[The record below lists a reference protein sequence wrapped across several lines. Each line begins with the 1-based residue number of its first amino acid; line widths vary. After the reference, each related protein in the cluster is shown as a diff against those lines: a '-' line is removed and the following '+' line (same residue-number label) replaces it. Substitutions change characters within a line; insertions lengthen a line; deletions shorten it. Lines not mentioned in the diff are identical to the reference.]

1 MNPELIREHLKSL
14 SDNSYGPN
22 KMTSNPWQFAHGGKT
37 YELAT
42 NGHAML
48 FIEVEESSL
57 EPAPTGKTANPKL
70 ISKWLELP
78 ITHAVSSSRLI
89 AFTGTDE
96 CRNCP
101 YCKGIGKR
109 PLPEPRPV
117 EGDFVFDRFE
127 KSRPVNIL
135 GMVID
140 ASLFALVAYPLQFGK
155 AVKAH
160 IPEKNDSPLVFHG
173 KGWVIVQ
180 MPMRYSAEEAAKFE
194 AYTE

>member
-1 MNPELIREHLKSL
+1 MNPELLREHLTSL
-14 SDNSYGPN
+14 SDDSYGPN
-22 KMTSNPWQFAHGGKT
+22 RLTSNPWQYSHGGKK

-57 EPAPTGKTANPKL
+57 EPAPTNKIVNPEL
-70 ISKWLELP
+70 LSKWLELP
-78 ITHAVSSSRLI
+78 VTHAVSSSRLT
-89 AFTGTDE
+89 AFTGTDD

-109 PLPEPRPV
+109 PVPEPLPV
-117 EGDFVFDRFE
+117 EGEFAFDRFE

-135 GMVID
+135 GKVID
-140 ASLFALVAYPLQFGK
+140 ASLFALIAYPLQFGE
-155 AVKAH
+155 AVKVH
-160 IPEKNDSPLVFHG
+160 IPESIDNPLVFHG
-173 KGWVIVQ
+173 RKWVIVQ
-180 MPMRYSAEEAAKFE
+180 MPMKYSAEEAAKFE